1 MNNRDAGNKGTN
13 TDLPVT
19 QQADKYDFV
28 VWDYIHACEPST
40 CELAKHDICNY
51 DKEGLCGV
59 EEWYVN
65 AIFAVLAGFAERS
78 GDVLV
83 KQWLGFH
90 VMPLYHQLVKLKKLE
105 WAVSA
110 VGRMEFQTKMGDWKI
125 HPVYREIRDT
135 IRAITMEWKV
145 AGMQDVARELGYL
158 GGAVPDGINDA
169 MMSRK
174 RRKRGDIHAV
184 SKIEGTYRKDE
195 R

>member
-1 MNNRDAGNKGTN
+1 MNNHDKEDKEDN

-19 QQADKYDFV
+19 KQAGKYDFV
-28 VWDYIHACEPST
+28 VWDYIHACEPSV
-40 CELAKHDICNY
+40 CELAKKDICNY
-51 DKEGLCGV
+51 TKEGLCGV

-65 AIFAVLAGFAERS
+65 AIFAVLAGFAKKS
-78 GDVLV
+78 GDPLV

-110 VGRMEFQTKMGDWKI
+110 VGRMEFETRQGEWKI

-135 IRAITMEWKV
+135 IRSITMEWKM

-158 GGAVPDGINDA
+158 GAATPDGINDA

-174 RRKRGDIHAV
+174 RRKRGDVNAV
-184 SKIEGTYRKDE
+184 SKIEGTYGKK
-195 R
+195 

>member
-1 MNNRDAGNKGTN
+1 VQNNNDKPDDDN
-13 TDLPVT
+13 LPT
-19 QQADKYDFV
+19 SQQAAKYDFV
-28 VWDYIHACEPST
+28 VWDYIHACEPSV
-40 CELAKHDICNY
+40 CELAKKDICNY
-51 DKEGLCGV
+51 TKEGLCGV

-65 AIFAVLAGFAERS
+65 AIFAVLAGFAKKS
-78 GDVLV
+78 GDPLV

-110 VGRMEFQTKMGDWKI
+110 VGRMEFETRQGEWKI

-135 IRAITMEWKV
+135 IRSITMEWKM

-158 GGAVPDGINDA
+158 GAATPDGINDA

-174 RRKRGDIHAV
+174 RRKRGDVNAV
-184 SKIEGTYRKDE
+184 SKIEGTYGKK
-195 R
+195 